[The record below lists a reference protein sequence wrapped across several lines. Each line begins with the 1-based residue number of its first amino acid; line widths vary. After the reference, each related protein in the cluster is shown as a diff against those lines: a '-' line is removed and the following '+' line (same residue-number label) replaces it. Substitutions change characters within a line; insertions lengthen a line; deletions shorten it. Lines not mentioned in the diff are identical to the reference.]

1 MTLFEQSAPR
11 PVAADSE
18 WLVPFDGSLT
28 AADLV
33 TRAPGKSMGN
43 RRKLKKLREQLL
55 PVQEELYACKYYSV
69 LCVFQA
75 LDAAGKDSTIREVF
89 EGLNPNAIRQAAF
102 KRPSRVELEHDFL
115 WRTTLELPRRGEI
128 GVFNH
133 SHSEEVLTVRVHPEY
148 LDAQFPGGVPEPEQL
163 WAARY
168 QAIREHE
175 RHLAASN
182 VVIVK
187 FWLNVSP
194 QEQAQRF
201 LDRIDEVDKRWKFS
215 AHDVYESS
223 FRQAYDEAVLD
234 MLNATSRPWAPWFV
248 IPADDKPFMRQQVAS
263 IVLQAMKGLPL
274 AYPQPD
280 VEDDTEMQR
289 IAEQLRE
296 KLNS

>member
-11 PVAADSE
+11 PVATDSE
-18 WLVPFDGSLT
+18 WLVPFDGALT

-33 TRAPGKSMGN
+33 AKAPGKSIGN
-43 RRKLKKLREQLL
+43 RRKLRKLREQML

-128 GVFNH
+128 GVFNR
-133 SHSEEVLTVRVHPEY
+133 SHYEEVLSVRVHPEY
-148 LDAQFPGGVPEPEQL
+148 LDAQFPGGAPKPEQL
-163 WAARY
+163 WPARY

-194 QEQAQRF
+194 EEQAQRF
-201 LDRIDEVDKRWKFS
+201 LDRIDEADKRWKFS
-215 AHDVYESS
+215 AHDVYESG

-263 IVLQAMKGLPL
+263 IVLKAMKDLPL